1 MDFVNLE
8 RHSRDFVY
16 EYKLNNIVNRMFDR
30 DLIRGI
36 FIYPSSSIKRPCR
49 HVLANYDQTSKG

>member
-16 EYKLNNIVNRMFDR
+16 EHKLNNIVSSTLDR

-36 FIYPSSSIKRPCR
+36 FILPSGTIKPPCL
-49 HVLANYDQTSKG
+49 HALANYDQTSEG